1 MGSGIY
7 HLDDPGCILFLPL
20 FLHVCFLTFLAHFA
34 HGLFREE
41 RFWDAEQQCFWL
53 RLRDEGDFGEQWLR
67 KELLPPASTGLW
79 ENLREIKPICQYVS
93 KLLTEIVQVRSM

>member
-1 MGSGIY
+1 MACS
-7 HLDDPGCILFLPL
+7 
-20 FLHVCFLTFLAHFA
+20 
-34 HGLFREE
+34 EE

-79 ENLREIKPICQYVS
+79 ENLREIKPICVKAFEGNSAS
-93 KLLTEIVQVRSM
+93 KIYDKLHERMQTYEKSTSNKRKTLKKAVHCP